1 MINLH
6 QTKSSSPF
14 ARVYFWETPYPRIFT
29 KIKPLQ
35 KFPQLSVILQVTSET
50 EVTETLDKITSVSDA
65 DYGDDGS

>member
-1 MINLH
+1 M
-6 QTKSSSPF
+6 
-14 ARVYFWETPYPRIFT
+14 RIFT